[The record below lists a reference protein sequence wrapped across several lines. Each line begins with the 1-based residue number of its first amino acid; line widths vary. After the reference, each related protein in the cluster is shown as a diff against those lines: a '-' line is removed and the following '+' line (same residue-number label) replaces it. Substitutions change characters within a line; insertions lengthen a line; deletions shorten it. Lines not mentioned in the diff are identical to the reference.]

1 MATKTLIKS
10 CDNNTLKF
18 ECEGIEGE
26 YLDTQVFFNGELLCW
41 CSFPEAEQFAEEL
54 FAVIS
59 KYRI

>member
-10 CDNNTLKF
+10 CDDNTLEFK
-18 ECEGIEGE
+18 CEGIDGE
-26 YLDTQVFFNGELLCW
+26 YLDTRVTFNYSFLCW
-41 CSFPEAEQFAEEL
+41 CTFSEAEQFAEEF